1 MILAAGLG
9 TRLRPLTLNRPKTL
23 TPVVNM
29 PVIYHIIEYLK
40 SHGITSIV
48 VNAHHHYN
56 QITEYLDSGRQF
68 GIHIDVTVEPEI
80 LGTGG
85 GIKNNEYFWNNAP
98 FIVING
104 DILTNLNLQ
113 MAYEAHLFSGNLATL
128 VLHDYIPFNQI
139 NINKHSIITDI
150 SDKTGPGR
158 LAFTG
163 MHIIEPSLPDY
174 IEEGVLSNIIDCYR
188 ELIQRGKLIGAY
200 VVKGHYWRDIGTIKN
215 YILANKETLQG
226 NPFLLGPDSR
236 IPGSTRLRDW
246 AIIGE
251 KTYLEQGVEITRSIL
266 WEKVTVKKGVKVV
279 DSIVTASKEVTHD
292 LINRAY

>member
-23 TPVVNM
+23 MPVVNR
-29 PVIYHIIEYLK
+29 PVIYRIIEYLK

-56 QITEYLDSGRQF
+56 QITEYLDSGRPF

-113 MAYEAHLFSGNLATL
+113 MAYEAHLSSGNLATL
-128 VLHDYIPFNQI
+128 VLHDYSRFNQI
-139 NINKHSIITDI
+139 KINSHSIITDI
-150 SDKTGPGR
+150 SDKSEPGR
-158 LAFTG
+158 FAFTG
-163 MHIIEPSLPDY
+163 IHIIEPSLPDY
-174 IEEGVLSNIIDCYR
+174 IKKGVFSNIIDCYR

-215 YILANKETLQG
+215 YILVNKEMLHG
-226 NPFLLGPDSR
+226 NPFNVHYDSH
-236 IPGSTRLRDW
+236 IHSSAGLHEW
-246 AIIGE
+246 AVIGE
-251 KTYLEQGVEITRSIL
+251 KACLEEDVEIRRSIL
-266 WEKVTVKKGVKVV
+266 WEGVTVKKGVKIV
-279 DSIVTASKEVTHD
+279 DSIVLMNKEVCRD
-292 LINRAY
+292 LDNEIF